1 MSLHRRPPQDR
12 LLFDLLQTEHSATAT
27 TDAPVARYASAPAQ
41 ERETDMAL

>member
-27 TDAPVARYASAPAQ
+27 TDAPVGRYASAPAQ